1 MKTIRTSLAVAFIG
15 LALAAFQSDAL
26 AQTRRSGTA
35 RDRGSVTSSSASR
48 GSVKSNDKK
57 DKPIA
62 VTRPGN
68 RTGDRKPSAQPVQKP
83 AQQQKPAVRPQKP
96 SAQPPKSPQRPPQK
110 PPQTRPAKKPVKPM
124 YHWSSSNHYYGHK
137 IRVLPAH
144 AHRHVYHGITYY
156 CCDDIWYRY
165 HGGHYIVCRPPL
177 GTILAANLIAGMT
190 RAAVNASY
198 YNAVAQPLPNPLGL
212 VQSYVAPGTTY
223 YYQDGVF
230 YSMGVNGQY
239 SVIIPPA
246 GALVDTLPEDCQM
259 VILSDGNEYY
269 RVDDTIY
276 KVTVY
281 EGKPYFEVVG
291 QLYS

>member
-68 RTGDRKPSAQPVQKP
+68 RTGGRKPSVH
-83 AQQQKPAVRPQKP
+83 QQRPSVHQQRPSVRPQRP
-96 SAQPPKSPQRPPQK
+96 SHK
-110 PPQTRPAKKPVKPM
+110 PPQARPAKKPVKPM
-124 YHWSSSNHYYGHK
+124 YHWSSSNHCYGHK

-198 YNAVAQPLPNPLGL
+198 YNAVAHPLPNPLGL

>member
-48 GSVKSNDKK
+48 GSVKFNDKK

-68 RTGDRKPSAQPVQKP
+68 RTGGRKPSVHQQRPS
-83 AQQQKPAVRPQKP
+83 AQQQRPSVRPQRP
-96 SAQPPKSPQRPPQK
+96 SHK
-110 PPQTRPAKKPVKPM
+110 PPQARPAKKPVKPM
-124 YHWSSSNHYYGHK
+124 YHWSSSNHCYGHK

-190 RAAVNASY
+190 RAAVNVSY

-246 GALVDTLPEDCQM
+246 GALVETLPEDCQM

>member
-68 RTGDRKPSAQPVQKP
+68 RTGGRKPSVH
-83 AQQQKPAVRPQKP
+83 QQRPSVHQQRPSVRPQRP
-96 SAQPPKSPQRPPQK
+96 SHK
-110 PPQTRPAKKPVKPM
+110 PPQARPAKKPVKPM
-124 YHWSSSNHYYGHK
+124 YHWSSSNHCYGHK

-246 GALVDTLPEDCQM
+246 GALVETLPEDCQM